1 LTEELKVYTLDIDFE
16 RNKMETAKLFI
27 NGKSQAV
34 RLPKAYRMKGKEVGI
49 TKIGNAVILYPI
61 KTKWNSLVES
71 LEIFSDDFMEE
82 RKQPVLENREEI
94 FL

>member
-1 LTEELKVYTLDIDFE
+1 MTEELKVYTLDIDFE

>member
-1 LTEELKVYTLDIDFE
+1 
-16 RNKMETAKLFI
+16 METAKLFI

-61 KTKWNSLVES
+61 KTKWNSLIES

>member
-1 LTEELKVYTLDIDFE
+1 
-16 RNKMETAKLFI
+16 METAKLFT

-34 RLPKAYRMKGKEVGI
+34 RLPKAYRLKGKEVGI

-61 KTKWNSLVES
+61 KTKWGALVES
-71 LEIFSDDFMEE
+71 LDKFSDDFMEE
-82 RKQPVLENREEI
+82 RKQPELEDREDL